1 MLNSKTLVVTCVAL
15 ASTAT
20 AIPASAYI
28 NNVSEVET
36 RIRVSDLQT
45 EKGLMRVY
53 SHLERTANQRCGVF
67 RAQSLSDKRLAKDC
81 AEGLLEE
88 FILSVNDSNLT
99 KLYESKQL
107 G

>member
-28 NNVSEVET
+28 NNASEVET
-36 RIRVSDLQT
+36 RIRVTDLQT
-45 EKGLMRVY
+45 EKGLMKVY
-53 SHLERTANQRCGVF
+53 THLEKTANQRCGVF
-67 RAQSLSDKRLAKDC
+67 RATTLTDKKVAEIC